1 MKNNIL
7 LSIKFNY
14 SKIIFLSSLFFLL
27 TFSTL
32 FAQDEQ
38 KDGINSNETDGHL
51 DIEHVDE
58 DKFDITEMINHHIL
72 DSHEWHFFTTVDEN
86 KEEHH
91 YSIPLPLIIYTNG
104 QFDVFLSSEFHHAP
118 LKEVIIPNE
127 KVTAGHDN
135 TRRVLI
141 KGKYN
146 YILDH
151 EHVKVVDKEGK
162 LIEDIHPLD
171 LSITKNVASMMIAS
185 ILLLVVGFSIAGAYK
200 KREGQAPKG
209 MQSFFEPIIVYLRD
223 DLAIPNIGEHKYK
236 KYFPYLLTLFFFIW
250 FNNMLGLIPNGANTS
265 GNIAFTMT
273 LAALT
278 LLITNISANK
288 NYWKHIFAMPGV
300 PIPLLLIMIPV
311 ELIGIFTKPIALMI
325 RLFANIT
332 AGHTII
338 LALIGIIFIFEN
350 ASLGAP
356 IVPFVFLMM
365 CLELFVALLQA
376 YIFTLLT
383 ALFIGQAVA
392 DDHH

>member
-1 MKNNIL
+1 MKNTILPSVQFLKFAFLSIL
-7 LSIKFNY
+7 LSVF
-14 SKIIFLSSLFFLL
+14 
-27 TFSTL
+27 TFSA
-32 FAQDEQ
+32 FAQEE
-38 KDGINSNETDGHL
+38 KTNTE
-51 DIEHVDE
+51 IEHVKE
-58 DKFDITEMINHHIL
+58 DGKFNITEMINHHIL
-72 DSHEWHFFTTVDEN
+72 DAHEWHFYTTIGEDGQ
-86 KEEHH
+86 EHH
-91 YSIPLPLIIYTNG
+91 ISLPLPIIVYTNG
-104 QFDVFLSSEFHHAP
+104 QLDVFSSGEFHHAP
-118 LKEVIIPNE
+118 VKKIASANE
-127 KVTAGHDN
+127 KTAHDTMLPVVT
-135 TRRVLI
+135 
-141 KGKYN
+141 KGANN
-146 YILDH
+146 YILEH
-151 EHVKVVDKEGK
+151 EHVKVVDNQGNI
-162 LIEDIHPLD
+162 LEDVHPLD

-185 ILLLVVGFSIAGAYK
+185 LLLLIIGFTIAGSYK

-209 MQSFFEPIIVYLRD
+209 IQSFFEPIIVYLRD

-250 FNNMLGLIPNGANTS
+250 FNNLLGLLPTGANTS

-278 LLITNISANK
+278 LLITNISGNGH
-288 NYWKHIFAMPGV
+288 YWKHIFAMPGV

-338 LALIGIIFIFEN
+338 LALIGIIFIFKN
-350 ASLGAP
+350 YVLGVP

>member
-1 MKNNIL
+1 MKNTVLPSIKFSSVTYYLKGLFLSIL
-7 LSIKFNY
+7 LSVF
-14 SKIIFLSSLFFLL
+14 
-27 TFSTL
+27 TFSFASL
-32 FAQDEQ
+32 ASAQDEKTNSDVQ
-38 KDGINSNETDGHL
+38 NVTEDGTFN
-51 DIEHVDE
+51 
-58 DKFDITEMINHHIL
+58 ITEMINHHIL
-72 DSHEWHFFTTVDEN
+72 DAHEWHFYTTVDEAG
-86 KEEHH
+86 KEHH
-91 YSIPLPLIIYTNG
+91 VSLPLPIIVYTNG
-104 QFDVFLSSEFHHAP
+104 QLDVFSSGEFHHAP
-118 LKEVIIPNE
+118 MKKIITTENSSDDNLRPV
-127 KVTAGHDN
+127 VT
-135 TRRVLI
+135 
-141 KGKYN
+141 KGNYN

-151 EHVKVVDKEGK
+151 EHVKVVDDEGRI
-162 LIEDIHPLD
+162 LEDIHPLD

-185 ILLLVVGFSIAGAYK
+185 LLLLIIGFSIAGAYK

-250 FNNMLGLIPNGANTS
+250 FNNLLGLFPTGANTS
-265 GNIAFTMT
+265 GNIAFTLT

-278 LLITNISANK
+278 LLITTFSGNK
-288 NYWKHIFAMPGV
+288 HYWKHIFAMPGV

-311 ELIGIFTKPIALMI
+311 EIIGIFTRPIALMI

-338 LALIGIIFIFEN
+338 LALIGIIFIFRN
-350 ASLGAP
+350 YVLGVP

>member
-1 MKNNIL
+1 MKNIILPSVQFSKIAFLSIL
-7 LSIKFNY
+7 LSVF
-14 SKIIFLSSLFFLL
+14 
-27 TFSTL
+27 TFSA
-32 FAQDEQ
+32 FAQE
-38 KDGINSNETDGHL
+38 KTNTE
-51 DIEHVDE
+51 IEHVKE
-58 DKFDITEMINHHIL
+58 DGEFKITEMINHHIL
-72 DSHEWHFFTTVDEN
+72 DAHEWHFYTNIGEDGA
-86 KEEHH
+86 EHH
-91 YSIPLPLIIYTNG
+91 VSLPLPIIVYTNG
-104 QFDVFLSSEFHHAP
+104 QLDVFLSSEFHHAP
-118 LKEVIIPNE
+118 VKKIVSANDKTAHDTELPV
-127 KVTAGHDN
+127 VT
-135 TRRVLI
+135 
-141 KGKYN
+141 KGSNN
-146 YILDH
+146 YILEH
-151 EHVKVVDKEGK
+151 EHVKVVDAQGNI
-162 LIEDIHPLD
+162 LEDVHPLD
-171 LSITKNVASMMIAS
+171 LSITKNVASMMIAA
-185 ILLLVVGFSIAGAYK
+185 LLLLIIGFTIAGSYK

-209 MQSFFEPIIVYLRD
+209 IQSFFEPIIVYLRD

-250 FNNMLGLIPNGANTS
+250 FNNLLGLLPTGANTS

-278 LLITNISANK
+278 LLITNISGNK
-288 NYWKHIFAMPGV
+288 HYWKHIFAMPGV

-338 LALIGIIFIFEN
+338 LALIGIIFIFKN
-350 ASLGAP
+350 YILGVP

>member
-1 MKNNIL
+1 ML
-7 LSIKFNY
+7 LSINFNY
-14 SKIIFLSSLFFLL
+14 SKITFLSILFSF
-27 TFSTL
+27 
-32 FAQDEQ
+32 FAITTATASGGDDE
-38 KDGINSNETDGHL
+38 
-51 DIEHVDE
+51 
-58 DKFDITEMINHHIL
+58 KFDITQMINHHIL
-72 DSHEWHFFTTVDEN
+72 DAHEWHFYTTKDDAG
-86 KEEHH
+86 KEHH
-91 YSIPLPLIIYTNG
+91 VSLPLPIILYTKG
-104 QFDVFLSSEFHHAP
+104 ETAVFLSSEFHHA
-118 LKEVIIPNE
+118 ENGI
-127 KVTAGHDN
+127 VT
-135 TRRVLI
+135 
-141 KGKYN
+141 KGSYSYK
-146 YILDH
+146 LDSH
-151 EHVKVVDKEGK
+151 EHIQVVDAQGNVQA
-162 LIEDIHPLD
+162 DTHPLD
-171 LSITKNVASMMIAS
+171 LSITKNVTSMMIAS
-185 ILLLVVGFSIAGAYK
+185 LLLLLVGFNIAGAYK

-250 FNNMLGLIPNGANTS
+250 FNNMLGLIPTGANTS

-273 LAALT
+273 LAAFT

-288 NYWKHIFAMPGV
+288 YYWKHVFAMPGV

-338 LALIGIIFIFEN
+338 LALIGIIFIFQK
-350 ASLGAP
+350 AILGVP

>member
-1 MKNNIL
+1 MKNIIFPSINFNL
-7 LSIKFNY
+7 YSKSLFLSI
-14 SKIIFLSSLFFLL
+14 LFSV
-27 TFSTL
+27 STL
-32 FAQDEQ
+32 SAFAQDENINVDIQ
-38 KDGINSNETDGHL
+38 NVKEDG
-51 DIEHVDE
+51 
-58 DKFDITEMINHHIL
+58 KFNITEMINHHIL
-72 DSHEWHFFTTVDEN
+72 DAHEWHFYTTIDEAGA
-86 KEEHH
+86 EHH
-91 YSIPLPLIIYTNG
+91 ISLPLPIIVYTNG
-104 QFDVFLSSEFHHAP
+104 QFNVFSSGEFHHAP
-118 LKEVIIPNE
+118 MKEIITTE
-127 KVTAGHDN
+127 GSSDDN
-135 TRRVLI
+135 LRPVLT
-141 KGKYN
+141 KGEYN

-151 EHVKVVDKEGK
+151 EHVKVVDNEGRI
-162 LIEDIHPLD
+162 LEDIHPLD
-171 LSITKNVASMMIAS
+171 LSITKNVASMMIAAL
-185 ILLLVVGFSIAGAYK
+185 LLLVIGFSIAGAYK

-209 MQSFFEPIIVYLRD
+209 MQSFFEPIIIFLRD

-250 FNNMLGLIPNGANTS
+250 FNNMLGLLPTGANTS
-265 GNIAFTMT
+265 GNISFTLT

-278 LLITNISANK
+278 LIITNISGNK
-288 NYWKHIFAMPGV
+288 HYWKHVFAMPGV

-311 ELIGIFTKPIALMI
+311 ELIGIITKPAALMI

-338 LALIGIIFIFEN
+338 LALIGIIFIFKN
-350 ASLGAP
+350 YILGVP

>member
-7 LSIKFNY
+7 PFIKFNY
-14 SKIIFLSSLFFLL
+14 SKSIFLSVLFSFFAL
-27 TFSTL
+27 TTATASGGD
-32 FAQDEQ
+32 DE
-38 KDGINSNETDGHL
+38 T
-51 DIEHVDE
+51 
-58 DKFDITEMINHHIL
+58 FDITQMINHHIL
-72 DSHEWHFFTTVDEN
+72 DAHEWEFYSTTDEAG
-86 KEEHH
+86 KKHH
-91 YSIPLPLIIYTNG
+91 VSLPLPIILYTNG
-104 QFDVFLSSEFHHAP
+104 QFDVFLSSEFHHA
-118 LKEVIIPNE
+118 ENGV
-127 KVTAGHDN
+127 VT
-135 TRRVLI
+135 
-141 KGKYN
+141 KGSYN

-151 EHVKVVDKEGK
+151 EHVKVVDNEGK
-162 LIEDIHPLD
+162 LIEDIHPMD
-171 LSITKNVASMMIAS
+171 FSITKNITSMIIAS
-185 ILLLVVGFSIAGAYK
+185 LLLLIVGFNIAGAYK
-200 KREGQAPKG
+200 KRDGQAPKG
-209 MQSFFEPIIVYLRD
+209 MQSFFEPIIIFLRD

-250 FNNMLGLIPNGANTS
+250 FNNLLGLIPTGANTS
-265 GNIAFTMT
+265 GNISFTLT

-278 LLITNISANK
+278 LIITTISANK
-288 NYWKHIFAMPGV
+288 HYWKHIFAMPGV

-311 ELIGIFTKPIALMI
+311 ELIGVFTKPIALMI

-338 LALIGIIFIFEN
+338 LALIGIIFIFKN
-350 ASLGAP
+350 YILGVP

>member
-1 MKNNIL
+1 VKNNIL
-7 LSIKFNY
+7 LSINFNY
-14 SKIIFLSSLFFLL
+14 SKIAFLSILFSF
-27 TFSTL
+27 
-32 FAQDEQ
+32 FAITTAAASGGDDE
-38 KDGINSNETDGHL
+38 
-51 DIEHVDE
+51 
-58 DKFDITEMINHHIL
+58 KFDITQMINHHIL
-72 DSHEWHFFTTVDEN
+72 DAHEWHFYTTKDDAG
-86 KEEHH
+86 KEHH
-91 YSIPLPLIIYTNG
+91 VSLPLPIILYTEG
-104 QFDVFLSSEFHHAP
+104 ETAVFLSNEFHHA
-118 LKEVIIPNE
+118 ENGIVQ
-127 KVTAGHDN
+127 
-135 TRRVLI
+135 
-141 KGKYN
+141 KGSYN
-146 YILDH
+146 YKLDSH
-151 EHVKVVDKEGK
+151 EHIQVVDAQGSVQT
-162 LIEDIHPLD
+162 DIHPLD
-171 LSITKNVASMMIAS
+171 LSITKNVTSMMIAS
-185 ILLLVVGFSIAGAYK
+185 LLLLLVGFNIAGAYK

-250 FNNMLGLIPNGANTS
+250 FNNMLGLIPTGANTS

-338 LALIGIIFIFEN
+338 LALIGIIFIFKN
-350 ASLGAP
+350 AVLGAP

>member
-7 LSIKFNY
+7 PSVKFNY
-14 SKIIFLSSLFFLL
+14 LKITFLSIMLSFFAL
-27 TFSTL
+27 TTATASGG
-32 FAQDEQ
+32 D
-38 KDGINSNETDGHL
+38 DGKPFN
-51 DIEHVDE
+51 
-58 DKFDITEMINHHIL
+58 ITEMINHHIL
-72 DSHEWHFFTTVDEN
+72 DAHEWHFYTTIGDTG
-86 KEEHH
+86 EEHH
-91 YSIPLPLIIYTNG
+91 VSLPLPVILYTNG
-104 QFDVFLSSEFHHAP
+104 QFDVFLSSEFHA
-118 LKEVIIPNE
+118 ENGI
-127 KVTAGHDN
+127 VT
-135 TRRVLI
+135 
-141 KGKYN
+141 KGNYKYK
-146 YILDH
+146 LEH
-151 EHVKVVDKEGK
+151 EHVVVVDAQGNVQSHV
-162 LIEDIHPLD
+162 HPMD
-171 LSITKNVASMMIAS
+171 FSITKNVASMMIAS
-185 ILLLVVGFSIAGAYK
+185 LLLLLVGFSIAGAYK

-223 DLAIPNIGEHKYK
+223 DLAIPNIGEHKYR

-250 FNNMLGLIPNGANTS
+250 FNNLLGLIPTGANTS

-288 NYWKHIFAMPGV
+288 HYWKHIFAMPGV
-300 PIPLLLIMIPV
+300 PIPLLIIMIPV
-311 ELIGIFTKPIALMI
+311 EIIGIFTKPIALMI

-338 LALIGIIFIFEN
+338 LALIGIIFIFKN
-350 ASLGAP
+350 YILGVP

>member
-7 LSIKFNY
+7 PSIKFILKNNY
-14 SKIIFLSSLFFLL
+14 SKFTLLSILFSFFAL
-27 TFSTL
+27 TTATASGG
-32 FAQDEQ
+32 DEA
-38 KDGINSNETDGHL
+38 KGD
-51 DIEHVDE
+51 
-58 DKFDITEMINHHIL
+58 DKPFDITQMINHHIL
-72 DSHEWHFFTTVDEN
+72 DAHEWHFYTTTDEAGN
-86 KEEHH
+86 EHH
-91 YSIPLPLIIYTNG
+91 VSLPLPIILYTNG
-104 QFDVFLSSEFHHAP
+104 ETAVFLSSEFHH
-118 LKEVIIPNE
+118 ENGIVN
-127 KVTAGHDN
+127 
-135 TRRVLI
+135 
-141 KGKYN
+141 KGSLN
-146 YILDH
+146 YMLDSH
-151 EHVKVVDKEGK
+151 EHIQVVDAQGNVQSE
-162 LIEDIHPLD
+162 IHPLD
-171 LSITKNVASMMIAS
+171 LSITKNVASMIMAS
-185 ILLLVVGFSIAGAYK
+185 LLLLIVGFNIAGAYK

-250 FNNMLGLIPNGANTS
+250 FNNMLGLLPSGANTS

-288 NYWKHIFAMPGV
+288 HYWKHIFAMPGV

-338 LALIGIIFIFEN
+338 LALIGIIFIFKN
-350 ASLGAP
+350 AVLGVP

>member
-7 LSIKFNY
+7 PFIKFNY
-14 SKIIFLSSLFFLL
+14 SKITFLSVLFSLL
-27 TFSTL
+27 TFSNL
-32 FAQDEQ
+32 FAQDGQ

-72 DSHEWHFFTTVDEN
+72 DSHEWHLFTTVDEN

-91 YSIPLPLIIYTNG
+91 YSIPLPLIVYTNG
-104 QFDVFLSSEFHHAP
+104 QFDVFMSSEFHHAP
-118 LKEVIIPNE
+118 IKTVEIPNE

-135 TRRVLI
+135 TRAVLT
-141 KGKYN
+141 KGQYN

-151 EHVKVVDKEGK
+151 EHVKVVDNNGK

-185 ILLLVVGFSIAGAYK
+185 LLLLVIGFSIAGAYK

-250 FNNMLGLIPNGANTS
+250 FNNLLGLLPSGANTS

-278 LLITNISANK
+278 LIITNVSANK
-288 NYWKHIFAMPGV
+288 HYWKHVFAMPGV

-311 ELIGIFTKPIALMI
+311 EIIGIFTKPIALMI

-338 LALIGIIFIFEN
+338 LALIGIIFIFKN
-350 ASLGAP
+350 YILGVP

-383 ALFIGQAVA
+383 ALFIGQAIA

>member
-7 LSIKFNY
+7 PFIKFNY
-14 SKIIFLSSLFFLL
+14 SKSIFLSVLFSFFAL
-27 TFSTL
+27 TTATASGGD
-32 FAQDEQ
+32 DE
-38 KDGINSNETDGHL
+38 T
-51 DIEHVDE
+51 
-58 DKFDITEMINHHIL
+58 FDITQMINHHIL
-72 DSHEWHFFTTVDEN
+72 DAHEWEFYSTTDEAG
-86 KEEHH
+86 KKHH
-91 YSIPLPLIIYTNG
+91 VSLPLPIILYTNG
-104 QFDVFLSSEFHHAP
+104 QFDVFLSSEFHHA
-118 LKEVIIPNE
+118 ENGV
-127 KVTAGHDN
+127 VT
-135 TRRVLI
+135 
-141 KGKYN
+141 KGSYN

-151 EHVKVVDKEGK
+151 EHVKVVDNEGK
-162 LIEDIHPLD
+162 LIEDIHPMD
-171 LSITKNVASMMIAS
+171 FSITKNITSMIIAS
-185 ILLLVVGFSIAGAYK
+185 LLLLIVGFNIAGAYK
-200 KREGQAPKG
+200 KRDGQAPKG
-209 MQSFFEPIIVYLRD
+209 MQSFFEPIIIFLRD

-250 FNNMLGLIPNGANTS
+250 FNNLLGLIPTGANTS
-265 GNIAFTMT
+265 GNISFTFT

-278 LLITNISANK
+278 LIITTISANK
-288 NYWKHIFAMPGV
+288 HYWKHIFAMPGV

-311 ELIGIFTKPIALMI
+311 EIIGVFTKPIALMI

-338 LALIGIIFIFEN
+338 LALIGIIFIFKN
-350 ASLGAP
+350 YILGVP